1 MNMAK
6 ELEIISPAGAPPH
19 RAELRDIGWFFK
31 QFAHWLYYTRLPV
44 PVLFW
49 NWRLKG
55 YFDYWRSE
63 QKELVFRNLRE
74 LLGVDNKREMRRIA
88 RRHYGY
94 LAGYEPVHLLPNLK
108 QFSNPTRWPVEGLDH
123 LREALAREKGVII
136 LTAHFGHA
144 TLLKYI
150 LAVHGYHLRRV
161 RAKKSK
167 RSKKVAAEESRQF
180 AEYSRFRRFWH
191 AKLHIEP
198 AGFDEDDLLADFN
211 VRPIIKC
218 LRSNGIVMI
227 LGDALHSLNFVQ
239 LKILGQAYPFATGYM
254 NIALTTGAVILPTF
268 VVDADKGVGVKVV
281 IEKPLDPALTG
292 GTKQEVLERNVE
304 QFVRRFDEY
313 LHRYPHLFK
322 IWTKEN
328 WFERRRARSEK
339 KIEKR
344 Y

>member
-1 MNMAK
+1 MAK
-6 ELEIISPAGAPPH
+6 ELEMISPAETSRH
-19 RAELRDIGWFFK
+19 RVELRDLGWFFK
-31 QFAHWLYYTRLPV
+31 QLAHWLYYTRV
-44 PVLFW
+44 PIPLLFW

-55 YFDYWRSE
+55 YFDDWRSE
-63 QKELVFRNLRE
+63 QKDLIFRNLRE
-74 LLGVDNKREMRRIA
+74 LLGIDNEREMRRIA

-108 QFSNPTRWPVEGLDH
+108 QFHHPALWPVEGLEH
-123 LREALAREKGVII
+123 LDEALAKEKGAII

-150 LAVHGYHLRRV
+150 LAEYGYNLRRV

-167 RSKKVAAEESRQF
+167 RSKKMESEEYRRM
-180 AEYSRFRRFWH
+180 AEYSRFRRYWH
-191 AKLHIEP
+191 SKLHIEP

-218 LRSNGIVMI
+218 LRNNGIAMI

-254 NIALTTGAVILPTF
+254 NIALTTGAAILPTF
-268 VVDADKGVGVKVV
+268 VVDADRGAGVKVV
-281 IEKPLDPALTG
+281 IEKPLELTVTG
-292 GTKQEVLERNVE
+292 GYRQEVLEQNVA

-313 LHRYPHLFK
+313 LHL
-322 IWTKEN
+322 
-328 WFERRRARSEK
+328 
-339 KIEKR
+339 
-344 Y
+344 